1 MRTGRDLHRV
11 IVAADHR
18 TVLGTRESVGRGQ
31 RLIAR
36 LPRVEQA
43 NPACPAAPR
52 AWLMDRHE
60 ACSGSEKMRP
70 HLPSWATQFAVGMA
84 LVLVAVAVFSALLGV
99 AVRGPTAFFDEL
111 GRTVARLAPQPQPD
125 IRDDAQ
131 LRAVIKAM
139 PDGKIQVGSIVEEK
153 DLVVFTATA
162 PRAAVKAAV
171 KPGDQLR
178 IARDG
183 TVEIVPTGIP
193 GFFDQ
198 LRRNVEELKRR
209 FFGGP

>member
-1 MRTGRDLHRV
+1 MR
-11 IVAADHR
+11 
-18 TVLGTRESVGRGQ
+18 
-31 RLIAR
+31 
-36 LPRVEQA
+36 
-43 NPACPAAPR
+43 
-52 AWLMDRHE
+52 RHV
-60 ACSGSEKMRP
+60 
-70 HLPSWATQFAVGMA
+70 PSWAAQFAIGMA
-84 LVLVAVAVFSALLGV
+84 LVLVAIALFSALLGV
-99 AVRGPTAFFDEL
+99 AVRGPSAFFDEL

-125 IRDDAQ
+125 VRDDAQ

-153 DLVVFTATA
+153 DLVVFTVTA
-162 PRAAVKAAV
+162 SRAAVKAAV

-183 TVEIVPTGIP
+183 SVEIVPTGIP

-198 LRRNVEELKRR
+198 LRRNVEDLKRR